1 MLMFNFSNV
10 IFLKI
15 YLYSLL
21 LKVIKII
28 LKNTSRYKIKISFK
42 NIWESSILDKQA
54 QNKRCSKTMIMFRT
68 SPFWTLEK
76 LDHEAGSW
84 LVVSESTGQSIL
96 SSLEDSSLWCGDRS
110 QWSVSWLSS
119 CLRQGLAVYSRIA
132 SNTCTLHPLA
142 FSSTT
147 MPG

>member
-42 NIWESSILDKQA
+42 I
-54 QNKRCSKTMIMFRT
+54 F
-68 SPFWTLEK
+68 EK
-76 LDHEAGSW
+76 A
-84 LVVSESTGQSIL
+84 
-96 SSLEDSSLWCGDRS
+96 
-110 QWSVSWLSS
+110 
-119 CLRQGLAVYSRIA
+119 AY
-132 SNTCTLHPLA
+132 
-142 FSSTT
+142 
-147 MPG
+147 